1 MRLLLTPFRYRFIS
15 LLFFKF
21 LLFSLVETIIDLI
34 FKVNLDDLVWM
45 LNQVDQAFLATRV
58 EEEKEE
64 KKGYLESLV

>member
-1 MRLLLTPFRYRFIS
+1 MWLLRR
-15 LLFFKF
+15 
-21 LLFSLVETIIDLI
+21 IIDLI

-64 KKGYLESLV
+64 KKGYLESLVWKVKAECQELKDLKESQAHLYV